1 LFHCCE
7 IRWLILLL
15 LEKRMLT
22 EAHDTFNHVLPK
34 RREDI
39 ELCNAKMESLKQ
51 DMVRALKNG
60 VDVAEI
66 TRQLVQQAS
75 IAAEH
80 EKYIEKIEQNETKR
94 AVKFCKQRVSY
105 VIQRYI
111 EEGDHKCANLGLV
124 DAKQRLEALA
134 PRIQVDQSPDVFDSS
149 KYSVT
154 KEGTVVTA
162 KRSGES
168 TLRFTPAVKS
178 GVVKFKVKVLRRNYL
193 IGIGCVPTTAENL
206 KTKALYNVGYA
217 YWCDGVKIALG
228 SDDEA
233 YGAVYGTGDV
243 IEVTIDMDAR
253 TLSFAKNGVS
263 HGVAFENLPAE
274 GVYPAFY
281 LYGEDASVEIL

>member
-1 LFHCCE
+1 M
-7 IRWLILLL
+7 LID
-15 LEKRMLT
+15 
-22 EAHDTFNHVLPK
+22 AFDCFNHTLRK
-34 RREDI
+34 RREDLAISESFMI
-39 ELCNAKMESLKQ
+39 ELNKKIICAIQ
-51 DMVRALKNG
+51 NG
-60 VDVAEI
+60 EDITEI
-66 TRQLVQQAS
+66 NRQLVQQAS

-80 EKYIEKIEQNETKR
+80 KKHIENIEQNQTKR
-94 AVKFCKQRVSY
+94 TVKYCKQRVSY
-105 VIQRYI
+105 VIHRYI

-134 PRIQVDQSPDVFDSS
+134 PRLQVDQSPDVFDSS

-154 KEGTVVTA
+154 KEGKVITA
-162 KRSGES
+162 KKNGSS

-178 GVVKFKVKVLRRNYL
+178 GVVKFKVKVLRRNGL

-253 TLSFAKNGVS
+253 TLSFTKNGVS
-263 HGVAFENLPAE
+263 QGVAFENLPAE
-274 GVYPAFY
+274 GVYPAFF
-281 LYGEDASVEIL
+281 LCGGDDSVEIL